1 MTQKTTT
8 VQDAIRLLFILV
20 RASDSISNHPE
31 GYVGFFDG
39 KAKLHALDFWV
50 RYPDFLAYELL
61 NKYSET
67 GDPKYYYKAKNIID
81 EGEPDLRLIP
91 MIRYRFGAFE
101 NLNESLSLLI
111 SKGLVYQDGDKSE
124 EIIKNYF
131 YYLTPLSI
139 KLVEEI
145 IAEFPVLAWY
155 DERAKLVK
163 EIAGSHG
170 GKALKDIQYQH
181 MSYATTQLGT
191 QIPSIKNEVV
201 NRLKSINLSL

>member
-1 MTQKTTT
+1 MSQTTT
-8 VQDAIRLLFILV
+8 VQDAIRLLFILA
-20 RASDSISNHPE
+20 RGSDPISNHPQ

-61 NKYSET
+61 NKYDESGNQT
-67 GDPKYYYKAKNIID
+67 YLTKAKDIINN
-81 EGEPDLRLIP
+81 GEPDLRAIP

-101 NLNESLSLLI
+101 NLNESLSLLVT
-111 SKGLVYQDGDKSE
+111 KGLVHQDGDKTAGA
-124 EIIKNYF
+124 IKNYY
-131 YYLTPLSI
+131 YYLTPLSFQI
-139 KLVEEI
+139 VDEI
-145 IAEFPVLAWY
+145 TQEFPILAWY

-163 EIAGSHG
+163 EIAGSLG
-170 GKALKDIQYQH
+170 GSALKDIQYKH

-201 NRLKSINLSL
+201 NRLNSLTNPL